1 MSSNELIL
9 ENLLER
15 RDLNLT
21 MLKHLDFELMMDP
34 TEKEILDIKILQT
47 DTVNQLKKIEQE
59 IAFLTSKKS
68 QNKRVYQT
76 PFIENTMQDELGKNL
91 IHVKQIFAKSYE
103 GNSHIQEVI
112 PTEISK
118 KFQIDLKD
126 LKHLHDFALKNPIYH
141 NHYEQ
146 EIDGILCTVY
156 EGDINDYWLNSI
168 KHGSSCQPF
177 YPTWIMSAFIMTLL
191 AKKLGYSEL
200 VDIGSGDGRIA
211 YCGNIVGLNSHSIEI
226 DDVLVELQNI
236 ICTST
241 KQNFNPI
248 CYDALEFDYSSL
260 NLKNPIFFIGG
271 LAQMGGDVLA
281 TSIIDKINSIENLK
295 KDTGI
300 VFAGTNTKR
309 QLSEN
314 LENGGWSSLIEKHD
328 LKVIDTVSLPTI
340 WTFDQ
345 DVETPYIYT
354 EFK

>member
-1 MSSNELIL
+1 MQELVK
-9 ENLLER
+9 
-15 RDLNLT
+15 NLT
-21 MLKHLDFELMMDP
+21 H
-34 TEKEILDIKILQT
+34 I
-47 DTVNQLKKIEQE
+47 
-59 IAFLTSKKS
+59 
-68 QNKRVYQT
+68 
-76 PFIENTMQDELGKNL
+76 
-91 IHVKQIFAKSYE
+91 KQIFAKGYD

-112 PTEISK
+112 PTKVSE
-118 KFQIDLKD
+118 KFPIDMDILNY
-126 LKHLHDFALKNPIYH
+126 LHDFALKNPIYH

-146 EIDGILCTVY
+146 EIDGISCTVY

-177 YPTWIMSAFIMTLL
+177 YPTWVMSAFVMVQM
-191 AKKLGYSEL
+191 AKRLGYSEL

-211 YCGNIVGLNSHSIEI
+211 FCGNILELNSHSIEI
-226 DDVLVELQNI
+226 DEVLVELQNT
-236 ICTST
+236 ICKST

-260 NLKNPIFFIGG
+260 CLKKPIFFIGG

-281 TSIIDKINSIENLK
+281 TSIIDKINSITNLK
-295 KDTGI
+295 NDTGI
-300 VFAGTNTKR
+300 VFAGTDTKR
-309 QLSEN
+309 QLSGN
-314 LENGGWSSLIEKHD
+314 LGNGGWSSLIEKHN